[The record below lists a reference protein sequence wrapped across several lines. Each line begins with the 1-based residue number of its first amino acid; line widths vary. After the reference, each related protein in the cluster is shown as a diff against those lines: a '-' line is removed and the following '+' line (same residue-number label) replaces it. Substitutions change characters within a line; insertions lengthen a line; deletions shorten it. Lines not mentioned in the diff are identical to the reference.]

1 VTKTFCG
8 SRAVAEEDTMN
19 LVNSKDIVADRV
31 RDIQAQAATVGRARQ
46 VRGAGRA
53 GGARSASHAG
63 SARRGLAAWAGAL
76 ARSLRTIETVE
87 EL

>member
-1 VTKTFCG
+1 MTKTFCG

-31 RDIQAQAATVGRARQ
+31 RDIQAQAATSGRARQ
-46 VRGAGRA
+46 LRGAGQPR
-53 GGARSASHAG
+53 G
-63 SARRGLAAWAGAL
+63 ARRGLASWAGAL
-76 ARSLRTIETVE
+76 VLARPQPTIKTVE

>member
-1 VTKTFCG
+1 MIFA
-8 SRAVAEEDTMN
+8 AVGAAPEEDTMN

-31 RDIQAQAATVGRARQ
+31 RDIQAQAAMAGRARQ
-46 VRGAGRA
+46 VRGADRA
-53 GGARSASHAG
+53 GG
-63 SARRGLAAWAGAL
+63 ARRGLAAWAGAL

>member
-1 VTKTFCG
+1 
-8 SRAVAEEDTMN
+8 MN

-31 RDIQAQAATVGRARQ
+31 RDIQAQAAMAGRARQ

-53 GGARSASHAG
+53 GG
-63 SARRGLAAWAGAL
+63 ARRGLAAWAGAL